1 MAQTSTITQTA
12 SALQTIDTIDNV
24 GMEAEVNGN
33 PTNIACIT
41 SDGKVD
47 TSSFTEE
54 DKRKYASLAKTI
66 NVNDI
71 NSVVSFGGEL
81 HSAMNRH
88 SSSFLTAVR
97 TNKAGAEM
105 SALID
110 NLLSEL
116 SCVDVDELTPATGIK
131 KALRKIPILKHF
143 VTSLDK
149 ILNKYD
155 SVDKNIETI
164 ANKIVATRMISLRDN
179 NALQKMFAD
188 NLVYIKQL
196 EDLIVA
202 AKIKKEEIDAQLD
215 TMMTHPDQY
224 ESYKISDM
232 QEFATNL
239 DRRISDLITLHYVM
253 NQSLPQIRLVQNNN
267 LQTAN
272 KAQAIIST
280 TIPLWRNQLSI
291 AVALNNQ
298 KNSIIVQRKVSETTQ
313 KMMKT
318 VADQLHQNSID
329 IAKENERGIIDIDTL
344 RHTTE
349 KLISTIREVK
359 EIQEQGAQHRKEV
372 EQEILKLGAELS
384 ASMEKQIGTT
394 ANNGYYIS

>member
-1 MAQTSTITQTA
+1 MTSQTITRTQTMTT
-12 SALQTIDTIDNV
+12 ALENIDAIDNITE
-24 GMEAEVNGN
+24 MKEVNNN

-47 TSSFTEE
+47 ISSFTEE
-54 DKRKYASLAKTI
+54 EKRKYASIAKTI

-71 NSVVSFGGEL
+71 NSVVAFGGEM

-116 SCVDVDELTPATGIK
+116 SCVDVDELAPATGIK
-131 KALRKIPILKHF
+131 KVLRKIPILKHF

-164 ANKIVATRMISLRDN
+164 ANKIVATRMVSLRYN
-179 NALQKMFAD
+179 NALQKMFLD
-188 NLVYIKQL
+188 NLEYIKQL

-202 AKIKKEEIDAQLD
+202 AKIKKEEIDAQLND
-215 TMMTHPDQY
+215 MMAHSDQY
-224 ESYKISDM
+224 ESYKISDV
-232 QEFATNL
+232 QKFATNL

-253 NQSLPQIRLVQNNN
+253 NQSLPQIRLVQDNN

-359 EIQEQGAQHRKEV
+359 EIQEQGIQHRKEV
-372 EQEILKLGAELS
+372 EQEILKLGTELS
-384 ASMEKQIGTT
+384 ASMERQIGN
-394 ANNGYYIS
+394 NNGYYLS